1 MPVDEDATESA
12 AKRPRR
18 ERSLLARALGHL
30 ARREYSRAELARKLA
45 SYSASQAELQHLLD
59 DLEAKKLL
67 SDRRF
72 AETLVRGRG
81 ERFGAAR
88 IAQELKQHG
97 ISAELRAEVVTRL
110 KQTELA
116 RARQIWQR
124 RFGDGAANAAERARQ
139 LRFLLQR
146 GFSAETARRVVG
158 STEEE

>member
-1 MPVDEDATESA
+1 MPVDDDATESA

-18 ERSLLARALGHL
+18 ERSLLARALGYL

-45 SYSASQAELQHLLD
+45 TYSASQSELQHLLD

-72 AETLVRGRG
+72 AESLAHGRG

-88 IAQELKQHG
+88 IAHELKQHG

-110 KQTELA
+110 QQTELA
-116 RARQIWQR
+116 RARQVWLR
-124 RFGDGAANAAERARQ
+124 KFGAAAANAAERVRQ
-139 LRFLLQR
+139 MRFLLQR
-146 GFSAETARRVVG
+146 GFSAGTARRVVG